1 MVRDLIFNFK
11 GFFTNNRKIFI
22 SIFLYFVILNSWFIT
37 LSNDFKIN
45 EIIEFKNQYFYFTP
59 HITYL
64 LHKTLTSFF
73 PIEIIGYLTIVV
85 IPLFVLIFTYKI
97 FYFFVPSKLSFL
109 LALLT
114 QSVYNNFN
122 LRDVF
127 FNINNISELLKN
139 DYLLIF
145 NFPFPS
151 FSILLFL
158 FLFYQIISNHRI
170 INLNRISLYT
180 FIIFSFFYV
189 NALDSFFLISFWTLI
204 LFFDFRK
211 ISLKN
216 KISQLILGII
226 ILFPGLFYG
235 NFKQIHEYSNV
246 NLYNIILYNLFP
258 LILSLLL
265 YFVKRIDLIEVWFK
279 FKIIYLFLFLEII
292 INLLVYFKIF
302 NLNLTISNKQILQFP
317 IHMMY
322 FLPLIYYLKRNPF
335 QYNFGIE
342 SKSLSIKISKI
353 SYFLFEKSKNY
364 LFYSLVLLTF
374 YFIFPR

>member
-1 MVRDLIFNFK
+1 MFKDFTINFK
-11 GFFTNNRKIFI
+11 GFFKTNSKIFFLV
-22 SIFLYFVILNSWFIT
+22 FLYFVILNSWFVS
-37 LSNDFKIN
+37 LSNDFKVN
-45 EIIEFKNQYFYFTP
+45 QIIDIENQYFYFTP
-59 HITYL
+59 YFAFL
-64 LHKTLTSFF
+64 LHKILTSFF
-73 PIEIIGYLTIVV
+73 PSEIIGYLTIVV

-151 FSILLFL
+151 LSILLFL

-211 ISLKN
+211 ISFKN
-216 KISQLILGII
+216 KIFQLILGII